1 MRFLQ
6 DLQNKINGFANNL
19 KSDLTDIIEVEG
31 TNFIKKNFQDEGFND
46 TGLEK
51 WEQRKTTDSRG
62 RDNTR
67 YRTNRVGR
75 AGSLNKYGRMIQDR
89 PILTGH
95 ATGGDKLR
103 NSFRARK
110 QGNAVVFFT
119 YKRYAQR
126 HNEGLKRMPK
136 RQFMG
141 KSKYLDR
148 KITDKFGRYVKS
160 RIGL

>member
-19 KSDLTDIIEVEG
+19 SRDLTDIIEVEG

-46 TGLEK
+46 SGLEK
-51 WEQRKTTDSRG
+51 WEKRKTTDSKG

-75 AGSLNKYGRMIQDR
+75 KGSLNKYGRIIQDR

-103 NSFRARK
+103 NSIRARK
-110 QGNAVVFFT
+110 QGNSVVFFT
-119 YKRYAQR
+119 YKQYAKR
-126 HNEGLKRMPK
+126 HNEGLNRMPK

-148 KITDKFGRYVKS
+148 RIRDKFGRYLKS